1 MNRITKTLVLV
12 TLVLGAGACYRE
24 QPLDQVPP
32 PPATRVIADLTDA
45 GTLEMGKVIGD
56 GALQVEGVVSTA
68 DERQWTLQM
77 LRVNH
82 RDGRAIDWNHE
93 AVTFPSSMLTR
104 PTVKVLDKK
113 RSWLA
118 GGAILA
124 AAIIVSQVFD
134 LTGSPDEDDQ
144 GEQPQQILIP
154 VGGR

>member
-1 MNRITKTLVLV
+1 MNRITNALLV
-12 TLVLGAGACYRE
+12 TLVVVGTSACYKE
-24 QPLDQVPP
+24 QPLEQLPP

-68 DERQWTLQM
+68 NDQAWTLEM
-77 LRVNH
+77 VRVNH

-93 AVTFPSSMLTR
+93 AVTFPASLLTR
-104 PTVKVLDKK
+104 PTMKVLDKK
-113 RSWLA
+113 RSWMA

-134 LTGSPDEDDQ
+134 LTGSPDEEDQ

-154 VGGR
+154 VRGR

>member
-1 MNRITKTLVLV
+1 MKRITETLLLV
-12 TLVLGAGACYRE
+12 TLVLGASACYKE
-24 QPLDQVPP
+24 QPLEQLPP

-56 GALQVEGVVSTA
+56 GALKVEGVVAAA
-68 DERQWTLQM
+68 DAQQWTLQM
-77 LRVNH
+77 VRVNH
-82 RDGRAIDWNHE
+82 RDGRAIEWNRE
-93 AVTFPSSMLTR
+93 AVTFPSSLLTR
-104 PTVKVLDKK
+104 PTVKVFDKK

-154 VGGR
+154 GGGR

>member
-1 MNRITKTLVLV
+1 MLSLAAFALV
-12 TLVLGAGACYRE
+12 AGACYKE
-24 QPLDQVPP
+24 QPLDQLPP

-56 GALQVEGVVSTA
+56 GALKVEGVVSA
-68 DERQWTLQM
+68 ANDQQWTLEM

-82 RDGRAIDWNHE
+82 RDGRAIDWNRE
-93 AVTFPSSMLTR
+93 AVTFPSALLTR
-104 PTVKVLDKK
+104 PTVKVLDK
-113 RSWLA
+113 RRTWLA

-134 LTGSPDEDDQ
+134 LTGSPEEGEE